1 MASADAARSVSSMFG
16 SWAGLAAKSIPI
28 PTIAAVN
35 SLPTGR
41 SREVATRLYAM
52 AKPHLEIRHDGAYM
66 VWPVGMGV
74 LAFHPRRDLG
84 ELIGGGCQ
92 GDAVLKVEAAIAQS
106 EDLTHH
112 LHTIDPVRRQNIRQR
127 R

>member
-52 AKPHLEIRHDGAYM
+52 AKPHLEIRHDGADM

-92 GDAVLKVEAAIAQS
+92 GDAVLKVGRARTE
-106 EDLTHH
+106 
-112 LHTIDPVRRQNIRQR
+112 RRPYSSFAHD
-127 R
+127 